1 MTQEVRHTQRP
12 GNVNEVLAAGEIAYS
27 DSDTIKV
34 GDGSRSFAELPEL
47 SSNESVGD
55 NYTIV
60 ANTAKKI
67 EALGTINHNPNAT
80 YIPGPSGTDH
90 KHIFDWI
97 GTNQEFVDQNIATT
111 HPDWLCFVTDD
122 VSGTMSGTYTR
133 DEIDAFLSNK
143 ADGIGAAVMVSGEQT
158 IQGNKYFLNGGV
170 QHKSTRIDSTQTPSE
185 VEYLQMGLAHD
196 KNNQRIGSLEV
207 YHDTGG
213 NIGIGM
219 KSSVGINGQNIYSP
233 EIRTWI
239 SQDGQTK
246 WTETMTPSSATL
258 NDTQIAT
265 TAHVM
270 NVLKAMYPVGAIFI
284 GTTST
289 CPMAQFFGTWEL
301 VSSGRAL
308 WTGNGSNAN
317 TTIAAGLPNIT
328 GSITGQHVRSYL
340 SGNYA
345 NNSALYRGTNTSGY
359 TGNYPESTAGPDLY
373 FDASRCSSIYGSS
386 TTVQPPAYV
395 VNVWRRTA

>member
-12 GNVNEVLAAGEIAYS
+12 GNINEVLAAGEIAYS

-34 GDGSRSFAELPEL
+34 GDGSRTFAALPEL
-47 SSNESVGD
+47 SSNESLGD
-55 NYTIV
+55 NSTII
-60 ANTAKKI
+60 ANSAKKI
-67 EALGTINHNPNAT
+67 QAHGTLNKNPNA
-80 YIPGPSGTDH
+80 SGNLA
-90 KHIFDWI
+90 KVFDWI
-97 GTNQEFVDQNIATT
+97 GTNQEFVDQNIATV

-122 VSGTMSGTYTR
+122 VSGTMSGAYTKE
-133 DEIDAFLSNK
+133 EIDAFLGNK
-143 ADGIGAAVMVSGEQT
+143 ADGIGAAVMTSGEQT
-158 IQGNKYFLNGGV
+158 IQGGKYFLNGGV
-170 QHKSTRIDSTQTPSE
+170 HHRSTTINSTQTPSE
-185 VEYLQMGLAHD
+185 AEYLSLGMAHD

-207 YHDTGG
+207 YHDAGG

-265 TAHVM
+265 TAHVI
-270 NVLKAMYPVGAIFI
+270 NVLKAIYPVGAIFI

-289 CPMAQFFGTWEL
+289 CPMSAFFGTWEL
-301 VSSGRAL
+301 VSQDRVL
-308 WTGNGSNAN
+308 QGSSSSHAAN
-317 TTIAAGLPNIT
+317 TTVAAGLPNIT
-328 GSITGQHVRSYL
+328 AGWSAFMNNATGAVQGDNTGGGAATGQYTKL
-340 SGNYA
+340 SSFTFN
-345 NNSALYRGTNTSGY
+345 
-359 TGNYPESTAGPDLY
+359 
-373 FDASRCSSIYGSS
+373 ASRSSSIYGSS
-386 TTVQPPAYV
+386 STVQPPAYV